1 MMTFQSPVSRALV
14 ALALTTTLFT
24 LPGDL
29 AATTDGEWS
38 IQPFEI
44 SYKVK
49 VGIASAEATVAL
61 RELAENRFE
70 IESVTEAR
78 GIASLFKRGSVYERA
93 TFRYENGEILAETLV
108 RRDTLSPEERS
119 CEVIYFPLQGYAN
132 VTFKGETEK
141 VEIPKDTVNPLLMQ
155 IALMQAM
162 ALGERPT
169 KYMILDHAGLQP
181 FAVEFGDSDTVKTPI
196 GSFSAIPVDLINQT
210 KAAGTTMWAAPDEN
224 WLAVQVEA
232 RKDDEVKAR
241 LLLQGLERPGS
252 GAATA
257 ASAR

>member
-1 MMTFQSPVSRALV
+1 MNKLADRMTT
-14 ALALTTTLFT
+14 ALAALICAAAIATA
-24 LPGDL
+24 PAAA
-29 AATTDGEWS
+29 AATGDQWS
-38 IQPFEI
+38 IRPFEI

-61 RELAENRFE
+61 RALADNRFE

-93 TFRYENGEILAETLV
+93 TFRYEGGAILAETLV

-119 CEVIYFPLQGYAN
+119 CEVVYYPQQGYAD
-132 VTFKGETEK
+132 VTFKGETDR
-141 VEIPKDTVNPLLMQ
+141 VEIPEGTVNPLLMQ

-169 KYMILDHAGLQP
+169 RYMILDHAGLQP
-181 FAVEFGDSDTVKTPI
+181 FAVQFGERGTVETPV
-196 GSFSAIPVDLINQT
+196 GSFSAIPVDLINET

-232 RKDDEVKAR
+232 RKDNEVKAR
-241 LLLQGLERPGS
+241 LLMQNLVRPDP
-252 GAATA
+252 APT

>member
-1 MMTFQSPVSRALV
+1 MSKPVKRITRTLA
-14 ALALTTTLFT
+14 ALAGMAAFAS
-24 LPGDL
+24 LPAVAAAANGD
-29 AATTDGEWS
+29 EWS
-38 IQPFEI
+38 IRPFEI

-61 RELAENRFE
+61 RELANNRFE

-93 TFRYENGEILAETLV
+93 TFRYEDGAILAETLV

-119 CEVIYFPLQGYAN
+119 CEVVYFPLEGYAN
-132 VTFKGETEK
+132 VTFKGETET
-141 VEIPKDTVNPLLMQ
+141 VEIPQDTVNPLLMQ

-169 KYMILDHAGLQP
+169 EYMILDHAGLQP
-181 FAVEFGDSDTVKTPI
+181 FAVRFGERDTVDTPI
-196 GSFSAIPVDLINQT
+196 GSFSAIPVDLVNEK
-210 KAAGTTMWAAPDEN
+210 KAAGTTMWAAPDAN

-241 LLLQGLERPGS
+241 LSLQDLVRPGS
-252 GAATA
+252 QAAA
-257 ASAR
+257 VNSAR